1 MQEERRKKE
10 RSWKKGREPRCQVPG
25 LLETDGKSCVF
36 EDLNFPVHCMLCE
49 SWEDWGCSTIL
60 LPLLGRRRSGWQR
73 MGWSNTNDYSM
84 DMKRPLMLGKIEG
97 RRRRG
102 DRGWDGWMV
111 SPTRWTWVWI
121 NHGSWWWTGRPGILQ
136 SMGSQRVGHDWATEL
151 NATTLI
157 TLVSGF
163 HTHLNPRRRY
173 IIIAFIGEKAEAQRS

>member
-1 MQEERRKKE
+1 MGGAVGGAAERAEPYERAALGGRGRVGGGASLEGIAIERRGGIFCGQVGFWRKGRAERRKKE

-102 DRGWDGWMV
+102 DRG
-111 SPTRWTWVWI
+111 
-121 NHGSWWWTGRPGILQ
+121 
-136 SMGSQRVGHDWATEL
+136 
-151 NATTLI
+151 
-157 TLVSGF
+157 
-163 HTHLNPRRRY
+163 
-173 IIIAFIGEKAEAQRS
+173 